1 MKMITYSMHFFLL
14 ILPQP
19 FYPDMVS
26 KCDICNKTVK
36 SSSELG
42 RHVRIVHEKQRHE
55 CGICK
60 KLFTRKYTLT
70 NHEKLHTRSNDRQCT
85 KIHHEEGLHDQH
97 DQVCIQ

>member
-1 MKMITYSMHFFLL
+1 
-14 ILPQP
+14 
-19 FYPDMVS
+19 MVS
-26 KCDICNKTVK
+26 KCDLCNKTVK

-42 RHVRIVHEKQRHE
+42 RHVRIVHEKQRHQ
-55 CGICK
+55 CMVCK

-85 KIHHEEGLHDQH
+85 KTHHEEGLHDQH

>member
-1 MKMITYSMHFFLL
+1 
-14 ILPQP
+14 
-19 FYPDMVS
+19 MVS

-60 KLFTRKYTLT
+60 KTFYEKIYTYKSRKAAY
-70 NHEKLHTRSNDRQCT
+70 
-85 KIHHEEGLHDQH
+85 
-97 DQVCIQ
+97 